1 MWDFTHEPLRTT
13 LAERYAIHLTQP
25 SVCARQLL
33 AGEADL
39 GLIPVAALTPDLAI
53 VPGCAIASQRS
64 VRSILLIVRGAR
76 SLEEVRTVAAD
87 TASRSSVAYAQVL
100 FRHFLGAKPEF
111 IGAAADPEAMLAEAD
126 AALVIGDPALLAL
139 ERRAAIE
146 SLYGPCAWYDI
157 AAEWHRHTG
166 LPWLAAVWAVR
177 PEALPGAPERRQLIA
192 DLNGSRD
199 HGLAHLEDL
208 VREWTP
214 RIALP
219 PATIRTYLSQNI
231 YYHLDAPCLEAL
243 GRFRQLAAAV
253 GALPELGALR
263 FVTE

>member
-1 MWDFTHEPLRTT
+1 M
-13 LAERYAIHLTQP
+13 
-25 SVCARQLL
+25 
-33 AGEADL
+33 AG
-39 GLIPVAALTPDLAI
+39 
-53 VPGCAIASQRS
+53 
-64 VRSILLIVRGAR
+64 
-76 SLEEVRTVAAD
+76 
-87 TASRSSVAYAQVL
+87 
-100 FRHFLGAKPEF
+100 
-111 IGAAADPEAMLAEAD
+111 
-126 AALVIGDPALLAL
+126 
-139 ERRAAIE
+139 
-146 SLYGPCAWYDI
+146 
-157 AAEWHRHTG
+157 
-166 LPWLAAVWAVR
+166 VWAVR